1 MDYLPKQLTVTH
13 SHPFFPTATKM
24 AVGSSE
30 SLCKVS
36 LRNRFLWATYL
47 NSSLS
52 LTPILPANHDY
63 DIGSQ
68 QTPNKPNHQAP
79 ATTPAHEN
87 MNAANVDLGNLM
99 HQRLDLGNLMRLRQR
114 RCSSDVAQM
123 QVICGSDAGHMRLRC
138 GSDAA
143 QMRLRCGS
151 ASAAV
156 LVASAA
162 GATLQQKVGGVKALG
177 KKWKVSENFQKKSK
191 VVL

>member
-1 MDYLPKQLTVTH
+1 MGYLPKQLTVTH

-30 SLCKVS
+30 SLCKVP
-36 LRNRFLWATYL
+36 LRNRFLWTTYL

-52 LTPILPANHDY
+52 LTPIFSTNHDY

-68 QTPNKPNHQAP
+68 LTPNKPNHQMP

-99 HQRLDLGNLMRLRQR
+99 RQRRSRKPDAAQMRLRCRSYAAQMWLR
-114 RCSSDVAQM
+114 WAQMRLRCSSDA
-123 QVICGSDAGHMRLRC
+123 ALP
-138 GSDAA
+138 A

-151 ASAAV
+151 ASAD
-156 LVASAA
+156 AA
-162 GATLQQKVGGVKALG
+162 QTRLRCPNRTLHSIL
-177 KKWKVSENFQKKSK
+177 
-191 VVL
+191 